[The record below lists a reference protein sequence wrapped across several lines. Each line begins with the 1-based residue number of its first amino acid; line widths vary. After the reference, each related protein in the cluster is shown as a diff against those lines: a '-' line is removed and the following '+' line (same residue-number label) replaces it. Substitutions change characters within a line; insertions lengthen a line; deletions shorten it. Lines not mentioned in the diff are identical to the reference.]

1 MDEKEREIVD
11 KNRKIGQW
19 FWGESRTGKS
29 TKARQENPYI
39 KMVNKWW
46 DGYAGEEEVLL
57 EDVDKSHS
65 PWLGS
70 FLKIWSD
77 HWEFRAEVKGDSII
91 IQPFRTF
98 YVTSNYHPEEL
109 FDD

>member
-1 MDEKEREIVD
+1 
-11 KNRKIGQW
+11 
-19 FWGESRTGKS
+19 
-29 TKARQENPYI
+29 
-39 KMVNKWW
+39 MVNKWW

-91 IQPFRTF
+91 I
-98 YVTSNYHPEEL
+98 
-109 FDD
+109 